1 MAKKAELLEALEE
14 SAYNAELIP
23 DLQAYVK
30 QSLAESDYE
39 LDLYLGLLR
48 QYQFFPSRFDADICK
63 GVLAKTMTRFP
74 ENHFLLALYLLP
86 EEHLAREDSPVFSLV
101 RTAKILEN
109 CLFEEFWKERSK
121 GEHKKLFDSIKGFD
135 EAVRRYVLLSVTI
148 TF

>member
-1 MAKKAELLEALEE
+1 MAKKEELREAIEE
-14 SAYNAELIP
+14 SAYNADLIP

-30 QSLAESDYE
+30 QSLGESDYE

-48 QYQFFPSRFDADICK
+48 LYQYFPSRFNADTCK
-63 GVLAKTMTRFP
+63 AVLAKTMTSFP

-86 EEHLAREDSPVFSLV
+86 DEHLAREDGPVFSLV

-109 CLFEEFWKERSK
+109 CLFEEFWQERAK

-135 EAVRRYVLLSVTI
+135 DAVRRYVLLSVTI